1 MKKLSLLLS
10 FIMLFTVIVTACN
23 ESGGNVSD
31 TSSEASNETS
41 EKAPVS
47 VITNVNVKENPNATV
62 ISNGCSYKTTK
73 EADKAYEDTYG
84 TELTDGVFVS
94 ADSPSYGDLA
104 YAGYPIGYGSMNL
117 TVDLGE
123 VRSNVY
129 AFEMSYLS
137 SKEAGC
143 GIPSSVTVRVS
154 LDGKKWIN
162 RGALK
167 IPEFVEGTVGKG
179 TLSLA
184 QYVNAR
190 YVRFSV
196 SGSSSWLFIDEISII
211 ADAEGDNNNV
221 AYLDAVNGAYKDL
234 GALSAP
240 TNGSAINRDLD
251 KVLVSTGSKYTVTGD
266 VNKDFADDGKKLTD
280 GKLSGYYEGETWVG
294 FKGGQDITVKLDLGK
309 EVNDIA
315 AIEASFFVNTATKIF
330 LPSAITVT
338 AYDKDNKPT
347 ELGILYGS
355 TAIKNGNY
363 VFSLPFAKTVSA
375 RYIEFKIRNTE
386 CATHLVEEF
395 AVYSYRET
403 VKKSLYPDIVIETN
417 DGSWKSGSGSAYENL
432 IKGKTQQILSSN
444 DPGVDNYANNTP
456 VTSTLMTDGKFS
468 NTTGIHNNYFFK
480 FNYGGERKV
489 IYDLVNLASVDKFT
503 ASFTHQSDWAVNKPE
518 KVMVYLSDT
527 GSDWYEAGEIKLEGS
542 GDPALYRGT
551 LKLSRKVQARYIV
564 FAFDVKGWTGCDEL
578 EVYGTKSASGASAPS
593 KAGLA
598 KKTLFEGK
606 RIEPSADIMNGA
618 KDLCLLYHGKNLA
631 GYDVESLLPYIA
643 YLDKDG
649 KPQDIMFDSVLF
661 LAHNASFPS
670 GGMPHKDS
678 IKSDWEWVNDDLF
691 AEGKNIMALEEA
703 VGQVKKE
710 LNLGDDYKYKVA
722 LTLYYPTTSMK
733 NFGDVDGD
741 GVSEDF
747 SDYKNR
753 IKALK
758 WFIDETEKR
767 FSEQNFQNIELVA
780 YYWWHEAVEND
791 DTDTEKMLNDV
802 SDYVHKL
809 DRDFIWIPYFTANG
823 YNKWSELGFDAA
835 VMQPNYVFT
844 AEAPYSNVGNCA
856 NLTALYGMGVEME
869 LFEDVL
875 SKELFFKKYMQYIAG
890 GVEHGYMNDCIIM
903 YYQSVTAIRD
913 AAYSKSA
920 MARTVYEQTYHF
932 IKGDLKYKP
941 DTLENL
947 KFDAKKD
954 TPYNGDF
961 NINDDRLYQFA
972 LDVVPDHG
980 SVTLNNDGTFTY
992 YPEKG
997 YTGEVK
1003 FSFVYSEYLGWS
1015 DPCEVIITVK

>member
-23 ESGGNVSD
+23 ESNGNVSD
-31 TSSEASNETS
+31 TSSVSYEASEN
-41 EKAPVS
+41 APLS
-47 VITNVNVKENPNATV
+47 VLTNVNVKDNPGATV
-62 ISNGCSYKTTK
+62 ISNGASYKTTK
-73 EADKAYEDTYG
+73 DADPKYEDTYN

-94 ADSPSYGDLA
+94 PDSPSYGDLA
-104 YAGYPIGYGSMNL
+104 YAGYPIGYGSMNI
-117 TVDLGE
+117 TMDLGE
-123 VRSNVY
+123 VHSNVY
-129 AFEMSYLS
+129 GFELSYLA

-143 GIPSSVTVRVS
+143 GVPSSVTVRVS

-167 IPEFVEGTVGKG
+167 IPEFVEGTTAKA
-179 TLSLA
+179 TLSLT
-184 QYVNAR
+184 QYVNVR
-190 YVRFSV
+190 YVRFTVNSQA
-196 SGSSSWLFIDEISII
+196 SWFFIDEISVI
-211 ADAEGDNNNV
+211 ADAEGNGNDI
-221 AYLDAVNGAYKDL
+221 AYLEAVNGAYAEL
-234 GALSAP
+234 GSVSAP
-240 TNGSAINRDLD
+240 SNGSAINRELD
-251 KVLVSTGSKYTVTGD
+251 KVLISNGAKYTVKGD
-266 VNKDFADDGKKLTD
+266 VNPDFSDDSKKLTD
-280 GKLSGYYEGETWVG
+280 GKFSGYYEGETWVG

-330 LPSAITVT
+330 LPSAVTVT

-355 TAIKNGNY
+355 TALKNGNY

-375 RYIEFKIRNTE
+375 RYIEFKIRKTE
-386 CATHLVEEF
+386 CITHLVEEF
-395 AVYSYRET
+395 AVYSYREAVT
-403 VKKSLYPDIVIETN
+403 EKLYPDVIIEKN
-417 DGSWKSGSGSAYENL
+417 DGTWKSGDGSSYENL

-444 DPGVDNYANNTP
+444 DPGSEFYGNNTP
-456 VTSTLMTDGKFS
+456 VTSTLMTDGKLS
-468 NTTGIHNNYFFK
+468 SATGIHNGYFFK

-489 IYDLVNLASVDKFT
+489 IYDLENIAAVDKFT
-503 ASFTHQSDWAVNKPE
+503 ASFTHQTDWTVNKPE
-518 KVMVYLSDT
+518 KVMVYVSNT

-551 LKLSRKVQARYIV
+551 LKLSRKVQARYVV
-564 FAFDVKGWTGCDEL
+564 FAFDVKGWVGCDEL
-578 EVYGTKSASGASAPS
+578 EVYGTKSSSGASAPS
-593 KAGLA
+593 KVGLT
-598 KKTLFEGK
+598 KKSLFEGK

-618 KDLCLLYHGKNLA
+618 KDLCLLYHSHKSE
-631 GYDVESLLPYIA
+631 GYDVESILPYVA

-649 KPQDIMFDSVLF
+649 NPQDIMFDSILF
-661 LAHNASFPS
+661 LAQNGSFPS
-670 GGMPHKDS
+670 GGLPHKDS

-703 VGQVKKE
+703 VGQVKKA

-722 LTLYYPTTSMK
+722 LTLYYPTASMK

-747 SDYKNR
+747 TDYKNR

-767 FSEQNFQNIELVA
+767 FAEQNFQNIELVA
-780 YYWWHEAVEND
+780 YYWWHENVEKD
-791 DTDTEKMLNDV
+791 DADTEKMLNDV

-823 YNKWSELGFDAA
+823 YNKWADLGFDAA

-844 AEAPYSNVGNCA
+844 AEAPYSNVGDCA

-890 GVEHGYMNDCIIM
+890 GVEYGYMNDSIIM

-913 AAYSKSA
+913 AAYSKST

-941 DTLENL
+941 DTLDNL
-947 KFDAKKD
+947 KYEAKKD
-954 TPYNGDF
+954 TPYNGDLG
-961 NINDDRLYQFA
+961 ISDDRLYQLA

-1015 DPCEVIITVK
+1015 DPCEVTITVK